1 MDYMFFE
8 CGRSAMDCGFLQG
21 NRIAHLTN
29 LIAQVDE
36 NYCPSYI
43 SDGNSGTFY
52 SQAEAFHARLD
63 ELGVTNQLNL
73 YPKSV
78 EVLGHGYE
86 SSQNSPSA
94 QENME
99 KVQAFLREVLG

>member
-1 MDYMFFE
+1 
-8 CGRSAMDCGFLQG
+8 MDCGFLQG
-21 NRIAHLTN
+21 NRIARQTN

-52 SQAEAFHARLD
+52 SQAEVFHVRLD
-63 ELGVTNQLNL
+63 ELGVTNKLNL
-73 YPKSV
+73 YPRSV

-86 SSQNSPSA
+86 STQNSPCA

-99 KVQAFLREVLG
+99 KVQKFLKEVLD